1 MEATK
6 KKGGFNRFAENFWRF
21 PMRILGSPFKG
32 FDEMK
37 WERKG
42 KTSFA
47 IFVLVAACLLQMMEF
62 VYTGFLINTGN
73 PYLFNSLFLALAT
86 AFPIMLF
93 VTANW
98 SITTLLDGKGRYV
111 EIFQACMYAM
121 FPMVLLRLVAL
132 VLTRVLTLEEMT
144 VVVAIQT
151 IGAVLFFL
159 YLFVGMTVIHE
170 YTFSKTL
177 GSMLLTIASMM
188 VITFVLM
195 LFFALVADV
204 VDFFR
209 VFIKEIIF
217 KYF

>member
-1 MEATK
+1 MEAAR
-6 KKGGFNRFAENFWRF
+6 GGVSQFAENFWRF

-37 WERKG
+37 WGKKG

-47 IFVLVAACLLQMMEF
+47 IFVLVLACLLPMAEF
-62 VYTGFLINTGN
+62 VYTGFVINSGN

-86 AFPIMLF
+86 AFPVMLF

-98 SITTLLDGKGRYV
+98 SITTLLDGKGRYA
-111 EIFQACMYAM
+111 EIFQVTMYAM
-121 FPMVLLRLVAL
+121 FPMLLLRLAAL
-132 VLTRVLTLEEMT
+132 ILTRVLTLEEISVVYAIQSIAAVMFFMYLFIGL
-144 VVVAIQT
+144 VVV
-151 IGAVLFFL
+151 
-159 YLFVGMTVIHE
+159 HE
-170 YTFSKTL
+170 YTFGKAL
-177 GSMLLTIASMM
+177 GSLLLTLVSMM

-195 LFFALVADV
+195 LFFTLVADV

-209 VFIKEIIF
+209 ILIKEIIF